1 MALEVPSLTPAEL
14 HNLVRLHQAAEWPEC
29 KKMFPWAHDISFG
42 QPPDFPHSL
51 AIVKSQSDANNSALL
66 RGSLEVNDIFQSWKI
81 HTSLHRVGGS
91 GETADEMEGFHYPNN
106 ADELLNLLK
115 CQVRQVELH
124 VDDIDLEK
132 VAAYCEKHKVLPFLK
147 VDPRGIS
154 LELRNDPRN
163 KVGSS
168 TFLKP
173 SGQDVWNKRGLF
185 RRFDLQCAKM
195 IEMANNIVVYCSQN
209 NNTTDKETESTAM
222 DAHDGNCHHCTTLAL
237 LLRICLTFVQKGYVH
252 CRESCYKTNL
262 FICTYRNFN
271 MDISDS
277 LIGTPLLEKDF
288 FNNCTPLNL
297 CSSPN
302 EIVCFNNIDKNMA
315 LCEKLELDKLT
326 SATRLDGTGLI
337 CGNTTDWHNYQIVK
351 KANLSLPNHSQ
362 ENMSVVSL
370 RHLSYDPKNPIAF
383 VSQLYNIPDAKEIW
397 KLIIKCTSNS
407 SMPSLT
413 KIQSCLGLLL
423 DDDVSNSQEYLHLT
437 FPASGT
443 IGLGNL
449 NIQSVEILLNVCYL
463 IYQVSQFQGLLTF
476 LHCNDGY
483 TETSLLLAAYTIFH
497 FDIPLQDALLRLH
510 PRPFFLFPSDLQILG
525 HLQSILRVF
534 SPQREDNLKL
544 FASSL
549 KDGTKS
555 FQLHISSE
563 LFSNI
568 FFMKIPPESNFVNL
582 KGPLPSQ
589 ILQHLYLG
597 SLDHAQN
604 PVLLRCLGITHI
616 VSVGEVVSW
625 SLNNEKA
632 VYPTRSHR
640 AITMTNTNDV
650 TSNML
655 GTKSRPRAGTTINVN
670 QKNGSTIVIKEN
682 SGFQICQIENLDD
695 NGKDPLFHQIDK
707 VLDFISDS
715 QRTGGKVLV
724 HCMVGVSRS
733 ATVCIAE
740 CMRYLHC
747 DLASAYLFV
756 RVRRLNVIIQPNLF
770 FVYELFKWW
779 KKHGSNDK
787 DRNIDWHII
796 CRGIAEVNMK
806 YS

>member
-1 MALEVPSLTPAEL
+1 
-14 HNLVRLHQAAEWPEC
+14 
-29 KKMFPWAHDISFG
+29 
-42 QPPDFPHSL
+42 
-51 AIVKSQSDANNSALL
+51 
-66 RGSLEVNDIFQSWKI
+66 
-81 HTSLHRVGGS
+81 
-91 GETADEMEGFHYPNN
+91 
-106 ADELLNLLK
+106 
-115 CQVRQVELH
+115 
-124 VDDIDLEK
+124 
-132 VAAYCEKHKVLPFLK
+132 
-147 VDPRGIS
+147 
-154 LELRNDPRN
+154 
-163 KVGSS
+163 
-168 TFLKP
+168 
-173 SGQDVWNKRGLF
+173 
-185 RRFDLQCAKM
+185 
-195 IEMANNIVVYCSQN
+195 
-209 NNTTDKETESTAM
+209 
-222 DAHDGNCHHCTTLAL
+222 
-237 LLRICLTFVQKGYVH
+237 
-252 CRESCYKTNL
+252 
-262 FICTYRNFN
+262 
-271 MDISDS
+271 
-277 LIGTPLLEKDF
+277 
-288 FNNCTPLNL
+288 
-297 CSSPN
+297 
-302 EIVCFNNIDKNMA
+302 
-315 LCEKLELDKLT
+315 
-326 SATRLDGTGLI
+326 
-337 CGNTTDWHNYQIVK
+337 
-351 KANLSLPNHSQ
+351 
-362 ENMSVVSL
+362 
-370 RHLSYDPKNPIAF
+370 
-383 VSQLYNIPDAKEIW
+383 
-397 KLIIKCTSNS
+397 
-407 SMPSLT
+407 
-413 KIQSCLGLLL
+413 
-423 DDDVSNSQEYLHLT
+423 
-437 FPASGT
+437 
-443 IGLGNL
+443 
-449 NIQSVEILLNVCYL
+449 
-463 IYQVSQFQGLLTF
+463 
-476 LHCNDGY
+476 
-483 TETSLLLAAYTIFH
+483 
-497 FDIPLQDALLRLH
+497 
-510 PRPFFLFPSDLQILG
+510 
-525 HLQSILRVF
+525 
-534 SPQREDNLKL
+534 
-544 FASSL
+544 
-549 KDGTKS
+549 
-555 FQLHISSE
+555 
-563 LFSNI
+563 
-568 FFMKIPPESNFVNL
+568 MKIPPESNFVNL